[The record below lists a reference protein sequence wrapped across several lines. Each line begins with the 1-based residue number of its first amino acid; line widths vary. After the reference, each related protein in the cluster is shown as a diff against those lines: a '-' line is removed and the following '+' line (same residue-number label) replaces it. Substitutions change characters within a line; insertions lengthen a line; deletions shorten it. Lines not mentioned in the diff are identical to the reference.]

1 MAKLTIDDHEIEV
14 PDGTRLF
21 DACRQAR
28 GEDLPHF
35 CYHPDLSIAGVCRL
49 CQVEIEG
56 MPKLTIACNTIVR
69 DGMVV
74 RTRTPR
80 VQQAVKQVL
89 EMHLINHPVDCPI
102 CDQAGECGLQ
112 DQYMDYGLYES
123 EVEKA
128 DKVLKRKAKVIG
140 PHVILD
146 QERCVLCSRC
156 VRFCDEVTGTSEL
169 GIYNRGDRAEIDVAP
184 GVELANNYSLNTVDI
199 CPVGALTSRDFRF
212 KKRVW
217 LLRSTPSVCNGC
229 ATGCNV
235 RLDHEGGRLYRLKPR
250 RNDQVNGPWM
260 CDLGRMTYKDVHAE
274 HRLAEALHRRDKA
287 HEPLA
292 WQQAR
297 EQLLAA
303 VKPGGVAFAIADP
316 RQSLEEL
323 VLFRRLAARLVGAS
337 QLAGGI
343 AGEGQ
348 AEGDAILLDGDR
360 RPNRRALAW
369 LGLPE
374 ITPADLAA
382 RLADARGVLLVY
394 GGDPLAHAA
403 VADVVAQRRLRVVYL
418 GTHGGATS
426 AAAELVIPLSAW
438 PEKDA
443 LWVNRQG
450 RIQRGQRAVA
460 APGLAREDWRVL
472 VDVLV
477 HLGDDLEA
485 AGLPALRRLV
495 ARALKLDDEDVLN
508 RLPAE
513 GLLCDLPDAGADLA
527 DPDTSLSGG
536 S

>member
-1 MAKLTIDDHEIEV
+1 MAKLTIDDRVIEV

-56 MPKLTIACNTIVR
+56 MPKLSIACNTTVR

-74 RTRTPR
+74 HTRTPR

-112 DQYMDYGLYES
+112 DQYMGYGLYES
-123 EVEKA
+123 EVAES
-128 DKVLKRKAKVIG
+128 DKVLKRKVKVIG
-140 PHVILD
+140 PQVILD

-212 KKRVW
+212 QKRVW
-217 LLRSTPSVCNGC
+217 LLRSTSAICPGC

-235 RLDHEGGRLYRLKPR
+235 RVDHEGGRIYRLKPR
-250 RNDQVNGPWM
+250 RNDAVNGPWM
-260 CDLGRMTYKDVHAE
+260 CDLGRLTYKDLHAE
-274 HRLAEALHRRDKA
+274 NRLRQPSRRREGGAEELAWREAREALLGLCK
-287 HEPLA
+287 P
-292 WQQAR
+292 QA
-297 EQLLAA
+297 
-303 VKPGGVAFAIADP
+303 VAFALADP

-323 VLFRRLAARLVGAS
+323 VLFRRLAGRLVGEA
-337 QLAGGI
+337 QAAGGLADEGRE
-343 AGEGQ
+343 AG
-348 AEGDAILLDGDR
+348 DDLLLDGDR
-360 RPNRRALAW
+360 RPNRRTLAW

-374 ITPADLAA
+374 IDPAALADA
-382 RLADARGVLLVY
+382 LADARGVLLVY
-394 GGDPLAHAA
+394 GGDPLARPELAA
-403 VADVVAQRRLRVVYL
+403 AARRLRVVYL
-418 GTHGGATS
+418 GTHRGAT
-426 AAAELVIPLSAW
+426 AAAADLVIPLSAW
-438 PEKDA
+438 AEKDA

-450 RIQRGQRAVA
+450 RVQRGQRAIA
-460 APGLAREDWRVL
+460 APGTAREDWRLL
-472 VDVLV
+472 VDLLAQ
-477 HLGDDLEA
+477 LGDDLQIE
-485 AGLPALRRLV
+485 GLPALRRLV
-495 ARALKLDDEDVLN
+495 ARELGLADEDVLN

-513 GLLCDLPDAGADLA
+513 GLVLAAGVASDRTA
-527 DPDTSLSGG
+527 SGG